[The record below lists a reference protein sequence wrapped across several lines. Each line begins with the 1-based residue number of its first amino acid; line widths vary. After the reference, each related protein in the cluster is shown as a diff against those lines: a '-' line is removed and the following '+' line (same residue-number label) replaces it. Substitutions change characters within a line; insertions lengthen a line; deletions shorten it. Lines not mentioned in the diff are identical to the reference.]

1 MNSYPEISIHFLFK
15 FELDADSFGWRR
27 GVDDS
32 EVVSAIALV
41 FNSPANLLFLY
52 QNSFFRLSAMKFG
65 FIAIVVVYWTG
76 LEINI
81 QCDIYNR

>member
-1 MNSYPEISIHFLFK
+1 MNIYPEISVHFLFK
-15 FELDADSFGWRR
+15 FELDADCFGWRR

-41 FNSPANLLFLY
+41 FNSPAILLFLY
-52 QNSFFRLSAMKFG
+52 QNSFFRPSAMKFG